1 MKLNTKKTIFVGFAF
16 LIIQLFWQV
25 YDNVIAKM
33 LIDSFG
39 LSQFTSGIVMAFDN
53 ILAVV
58 LLPIFGALSDKTKSK
73 HGKRTPY
80 IFIGTIIAALLI
92 TGVSIFDNMQN
103 QKIQEAGIPGIE
115 SVEVEKIQESE
126 IKYCSGYADDGS
138 EIIVSISKQ
147 ELIEKGEIKTL
158 YKFDFEKANS
168 KYYIEKEYASNA
180 REPFIGEVRD
190 QNIGFI
196 VGFLAVLLVVLI
208 AMSAFRTPAV
218 SLMPDVTPKPLRSK
232 GNAIINLMGAA
243 GGIIALIYMT
253 FTNKDYNSYL
263 ATFIVLSVLM
273 LVFLFIF
280 LFNVKENKLVEDRI
294 AEEKLYGISEE
305 EKVEEVVEQKMP
317 VDVKISFILILL
329 SVVFWYMAYNA
340 ATSKFSVYATT
351 VLDTGYTMPLLV
363 AQGAA
368 IVSYIPIGIIS
379 SKIGRKKT
387 VIAGVIIL
395 IAAFFLAI
403 FVSKDTAILIWVAM
417 ALAGIG
423 WATINVN
430 SYPMIVEMA
439 TGNNVGKYTG
449 IYYTASMA
457 AQIATPVLSGFFMD
471 MFGMRYTLFIYSTIF
486 SILALITMVFVKHGD
501 SKPIPKDALS
511 TFEDLGD

>member
-1 MKLNTKKTIFVGFAF
+1 MKLNTKKTIYVGFAF

-39 LSQFTSGIVMAFDN
+39 LNQFASGIVMAVDN
-53 ILAVV
+53 VLAVV
-58 LLPIFGALSDKTKSK
+58 LLPIFGALSDKTKTK

-80 IFIGTIIAALLI
+80 IFIGTIVAALLI
-92 TGVSIFDNMQN
+92 TGISVFDNLQN
-103 QKIQEAGIPGIE
+103 SKIKEAGIPGIT
-115 SVEVEKIQESE
+115 SIEVTE
-126 IKYCSGYADDGS
+126 IKDQ
-138 EIIVSISKQ
+138 EITYYGLDENGKYSNITVKTE
-147 ELIEKGEIKTL
+147 ELVNGKKVETL
-158 YKFDFEKANS
+158 YKFDFDEAEV
-168 KYYIEKEYASNA
+168 KYFEQKEDASNA
-180 REPFIGEVRD
+180 REPFVSEIRD
-190 QNIGFI
+190 QNIGYLI
-196 VGFLAVLLVVLI
+196 GFLAILLVVLI

-253 FTNKDYNSYL
+253 FTNSDYNSYTL
-263 ATFIVLSVLM
+263 TFIILSVLM
-273 LVFLFIF
+273 IVFLLIF
-280 LFNVKENKLVEDRI
+280 LFNVKENKLVEERI
-294 AEEKLYGISEE
+294 EE
-305 EKVEEVVEQKMP
+305 EKKYGITEEDEKIEEVSEQKMP
-317 VDVKISFILILL
+317 KDVRTSFILILL

-368 IVSYIPIGIIS
+368 IISYIPIGIIS

-387 VIAGVIIL
+387 VIAGVVIL
-395 IAAFFLAI
+395 FVAFFLAI
-403 FVSKDTAILIWVAM
+403 FVSKDTAILIWVAL

-457 AQIATPVLSGFFMD
+457 AQIATPVLSGWFMD
-471 MFGMRYTLFIYSTIF
+471 IFGMRYTLFAYSTIF
-486 SILALITMVFVKHGD
+486 SLLALITMLFVKHGD